1 MKSRIIHFFAY
12 VFLLFFVWSAG
23 IKLHAQTVV
32 RASIDTASIL
42 IGEQVQVTIKCNTSA
57 RSQVAFPAF
66 NPMQE
71 IMPGVEFVNCTNTD
85 TVFSN
90 GGQRMELTKRYTITS
105 FDSALY
111 ALPPFEVT
119 VDGAKVLSKGSV
131 GLKVNTIPVDT
142 VHVDQIRAPHGVVNQ
157 PFEWEWKRLA
167 LVLSIWAFAALALL
181 AWIRYTDPRLITRK
195 VVIHPPVPAHI
206 TALSNIQKMEA
217 EKNDADLK
225 EYYMELTNT
234 LRRYIQQRFGFNA
247 REMTTS
253 EIIGKLTLSHNKQAL
268 NELKEVLT
276 QADLV
281 KFAKLAPSKD
291 DRNHNLMQA
300 LDYVQSTK
308 PEAEQNEAPRVAYL
322 SLTDEKQSKVRMA
335 ILLGAA
341 FSTLAMAIL
350 LVLANID

>member
-12 VFLLFFVWSAG
+12 VFLLFFVWNAG

-167 LVLSIWAFAALALL
+167 LVLSIWA
-181 AWIRYTDPRLITRK
+181 
-195 VVIHPPVPAHI
+195 
-206 TALSNIQKMEA
+206 
-217 EKNDADLK
+217 
-225 EYYMELTNT
+225 
-234 LRRYIQQRFGFNA
+234 
-247 REMTTS
+247 
-253 EIIGKLTLSHNKQAL
+253 
-268 NELKEVLT
+268 
-276 QADLV
+276 
-281 KFAKLAPSKD
+281 
-291 DRNHNLMQA
+291 
-300 LDYVQSTK
+300 
-308 PEAEQNEAPRVAYL
+308 
-322 SLTDEKQSKVRMA
+322 
-335 ILLGAA
+335 
-341 FSTLAMAIL
+341 
-350 LVLANID
+350 